1 MSLSDAELVR
11 AAQNGEA
18 ASLGVLLERHR
29 APLYA
34 LALGFLGNGSQA
46 EDAVQDTFLVAL
58 RKIDR
63 LREPEAVG
71 GWLRAILRNVCLTR
85 LRGGQRE
92 VLFGEPLG
100 RLEWR
105 LSEPS
110 VEEAIDRLAMREW
123 VRTAL
128 SEMSEPLR
136 AAAMLRYFGGYYSY
150 DEISAI
156 LGIPIGTVRSRL
168 SQVKVKLAAALLKSA
183 GLEHSETR
191 RLTESR
197 TRFFTAAFDEY
208 NRGEGFR
215 MMANALSDD
224 DFAWGYSDGTALR
237 GRAGRESLVYGLEED
252 SQDGVKLHPTNI
264 IVGKDITVLEGDFEN
279 PPDDPFHCPP
289 ATLMVCFYRDG
300 RIHRVRQ
307 YYVPRAMD
315 RAPPPV
321 SGPET

>member
-1 MSLSDAELVR
+1 MSLSDAELAK

-18 ASLGVLLERHR
+18 ASLGILLERHR

-34 LALGFLGNGSQA
+34 LALRILSHGSEAQ
-46 EDAVQDTFLVAL
+46 DAVQDTFLVAL
-58 RKIDR
+58 REIDR

-71 GWLRAILRNVCLTR
+71 GWLRAVLRNVCLTR
-85 LRGGQRE
+85 LRDGQRE
-92 VLFGEPLG
+92 VLFGEPPG
-100 RLEWR
+100 RLDRR

-110 VEEAIDRLAMREW
+110 AEEAIDRLAMREW
-123 VRTAL
+123 VWTAL

-136 AAAMLRYFGGYYSY
+136 AAAMLRYFGGYSSY

-156 LGIPIGTVRSRL
+156 LGIPVGTVRSRL
-168 SQVKVKLAAALLKSA
+168 NQVKVKLSEALLKTA
-183 GLEHSETR
+183 GLAHDETR
-191 RLTESR
+191 RLTESQ
-197 TRFFTAAFDEY
+197 TCFFTAAFDEY

-237 GRAGRESLVYGLEED
+237 GHAGRESLVYGLEEE
-252 SQDGVKLHPTNI
+252 SQGGVKLHPTNI

-300 RIHRVRQ
+300 RIRRVRQ
-307 YYVPRAMD
+307 YYVPRAME
-315 RAPPPV
+315 
-321 SGPET
+321 GP